1 MRSGSRGLHFSH
13 IGVRKCLIAHDSVIL
28 CENGTEYGA
37 NMRIHVRYLFL
48 TSIVILEER
57 VHTICDMIESNI
69 GIQTTPCFGF
79 CLFWL

>member
-1 MRSGSRGLHFSH
+1 MYTRHAIRFERVHFSH

-48 TSIVILEER
+48 TSIVILEKR
-57 VHTICDMIESNI
+57 VHIPLYDM
-69 GIQTTPCFGF
+69 
-79 CLFWL
+79 